1 MTWIKAAPL
10 HLADDGV
17 RNGGLAMS
25 KAAVETGVAVEER
38 LAENARMLGWLVD
51 AANDFETIGAEAAA
65 ELGL

>member
-1 MTWIKAAPL
+1 
-10 HLADDGV
+10 
-17 RNGGLAMS
+17 MS

-65 ELGL
+65 DLGL